1 MSSIQ
6 EIKELAEELQL
17 RGDEKRK
24 FIIEQMDKLR
34 QLQAEKEERE
44 AKLLRE
50 EREAKLQAEK
60 ELKMEEM
67 RTQLELARIQA
78 QASQQSEHNLTSG
91 STRSVHDEGE
101 HSKFKMPKL
110 PAFVDRKDDLDS
122 WLLRFERFA
131 TTSGWPKESWCTP
144 LSALLTGRA
153 LEAFCRLSETE
164 ATDYDRVK
172 EVLQKRY
179 NLTEDGYRQRFRTGS
194 PEEGENPSM
203 FIVRL
208 KTYLER
214 WMKLAEAPQTYEAL
228 RDLFVK
234 EQFLD
239 SSPADLSTYLRE
251 RRLADLEEVARSAE
265 LFLTARK
272 RQLSDRARQGI
283 TREQNRPSSSKEEE
297 IICHICRKPGH
308 STRNCRN
315 KATHGRGCYHCGELT
330 HVRKDCPKLRMNN
343 SKKEGDNEIDPYVYR
358 TKIKTADANTFPR
371 MLKLNFR
378 GNPRFRGQFPSHLT
392 HVLPSLRL
400 STIPTPKSPVLSSSL
415 CFLLLCQE
423 HLLLTAREGDT

>member
-6 EIKELAEELQL
+6 EIEEIAEELQL
-17 RGDEKRK
+17 RGDEKK
-24 FIIEQMDKLR
+24 NFIIEQMDKLR
-34 QLQAEKEERE
+34 KLQAEKEERE
-44 AKLLRE
+44 AKL
-50 EREAKLQAEK
+50 QAEK
-60 ELKMEEM
+60 EQREAEAKLKMEEM
-67 RTQLELARIQA
+67 RTQLELAKIQA

-91 STRSVHDEGE
+91 STRSVHEGE
-101 HSKFKMPKL
+101 NSKFKMPKL
-110 PAFVDRKDDLDS
+110 PAFLDRKDDLDS

-144 LSALLTGRA
+144 LSPLLTGRA
-153 LEAFCRLSETE
+153 LEAFCHLSETE

-179 NLTEDGYRQRFRTGS
+179 NLTEDGYRQRFRTCS

-251 RRLADLEEVARSAE
+251 RRLADLGEVARSAE

-283 TREQNRPSSSKEEE
+283 THE
-297 IICHICRKPGH
+297 
-308 STRNCRN
+308 
-315 KATHGRGCYHCGELT
+315 
-330 HVRKDCPKLRMNN
+330 
-343 SKKEGDNEIDPYVYR
+343 
-358 TKIKTADANTFPR
+358 
-371 MLKLNFR
+371 
-378 GNPRFRGQFPSHLT
+378 
-392 HVLPSLRL
+392 
-400 STIPTPKSPVLSSSL
+400 
-415 CFLLLCQE
+415 
-423 HLLLTAREGDT
+423 

>member
-1 MSSIQ
+1 
-6 EIKELAEELQL
+6 
-17 RGDEKRK
+17 
-24 FIIEQMDKLR
+24 MDKLR
-34 QLQAEKEERE
+34 KLQGEREKEERE
-44 AKLLRE
+44 AKLQKE
-50 EREAKLQAEK
+50 ERVAKLQAEK
-60 ELKMEEM
+60 EQREAEAKLKMEEM
-67 RTQLELARIQA
+67 RTQLELAKIQA

-91 STRSVHDEGE
+91 SARSVHEGE
-101 HSKFKMPKL
+101 NSKFKMPKL

-179 NLTEDGYRQRFRTGS
+179 NLTEDGYRQRFRTCS

-251 RRLADLEEVARSAE
+251 RRLADLEEVARSA
-265 LFLTARK
+265 
-272 RQLSDRARQGI
+272 
-283 TREQNRPSSSKEEE
+283 
-297 IICHICRKPGH
+297 
-308 STRNCRN
+308 
-315 KATHGRGCYHCGELT
+315 
-330 HVRKDCPKLRMNN
+330 
-343 SKKEGDNEIDPYVYR
+343 
-358 TKIKTADANTFPR
+358 
-371 MLKLNFR
+371 
-378 GNPRFRGQFPSHLT
+378 
-392 HVLPSLRL
+392 
-400 STIPTPKSPVLSSSL
+400 
-415 CFLLLCQE
+415 
-423 HLLLTAREGDT
+423 